1 MEARLPNTPHRR
13 RGVRRRFAAL
23 MATVAPAVL
32 CPPTIARA
40 QESKGSR
47 PTAAALAAAVN
58 ALAERAMQAELTPAL
73 GLAITMDGRTV
84 YERAFGMA
92 DVSARIPA
100 NGNTLWY
107 VASTSKS
114 FTGFAVSLLADAG
127 RLSFD
132 SPIAT
137 LLPSARWP
145 NGVNAERLTLAEFLS
160 HTHNLNDVAVTLN
173 AAFTGIQAESAWPG
187 LLQYATVRA
196 TPELVYSNLG
206 YNVAAMVIDRLEPRG
221 WREWMARSVYVPAG
235 MRQTFAHVN
244 GLNSRRIAK
253 PHQLT
258 ATGAFATAP
267 FFKVDATMNSAGGHL
282 STLGDLA
289 RWTIVQMDSGRI
301 DGRQVFRASAVAR
314 SHALIA
320 RHTRPAGRRYAYF
333 DREGWAAG
341 WDIGHYE
348 GERMVS
354 RFGGYHSFRS
364 HLSFLPARRI
374 GVVAVSTGD
383 PGAAL
388 TDVLAAYAYDLEAG
402 RVDAEQRATA
412 RLESVVARRAQ
423 LVQAAQA
430 QDSVRRV
437 RRALKLPVPLS
448 AYVGRYASA
457 TLGSFEVAQD
467 ERTQELQYRW
477 GAVHG
482 TLVPQ
487 DTSGEAFRMAFV
499 GDEMGL
505 SFLRS
510 TDGAV
515 TELRLNGQ
523 RFVRA
528 LHPMR

>member
-1 MEARLPNTPHRR
+1 MVLI
-13 RGVRRRFAAL
+13 
-23 MATVAPAVL
+23 VAPAML
-32 CPPTIARA
+32 CLSTTARA
-40 QESKGSR
+40 QEAKGPR
-47 PTAAALAAAVN
+47 PSATALAAAVN
-58 ALAERAMQAELTPAL
+58 ALAERAMQAKLTPAL

-100 NGNTLWY
+100 TTNTLWY

-132 SPIAT
+132 SAIAT

-145 NGVNAERLTLAEFLS
+145 EGVNAERLTLAAFLS

-173 AAFTGIQAESAWPG
+173 AAFTGIQPESAWPG
-187 LLQYATVRA
+187 LLQHASVRA
-196 TPELVYSNLG
+196 QPELVYSNLG

-221 WREWMARSVYVPAG
+221 WREWMARSVYAPAG

-258 ATGAFATAP
+258 AAGAFATAP

-301 DGRQVFRASAVAR
+301 DGRQVFPASAVAR
-314 SHALIA
+314 SHALLA
-320 RHTRPAGRRYAYF
+320 PHTRPAGRRFAYF

-341 WDIGHYE
+341 WDIGRYE

-388 TDVLAAYAYDLEAG
+388 TDVLASYAYDLEAG
-402 RVDAEQRATA
+402 RVDAERRATA
-412 RLESVVARRAQ
+412 RLDSVVARRAQ
-423 LVQAAQA
+423 LVQAARA
-430 QDSVRRV
+430 QDSVMHM
-437 RRALKLPVPLS
+437 RRALRLPLS
-448 AYVGRYASA
+448 MAAYMGRYASA
-457 TLGSFEVAQD
+457 TLGDFEVAQD
-467 ERTQELQYRW
+467 PRTRGLQYRW

-482 TLVPQ
+482 TLLPQ
-487 DTSGEAFRMAFV
+487 DASGVAFRMSFV

-505 SFLRS
+505 SFERAD
-510 TDGAV
+510 DGSV
-515 TELRLNGQ
+515 TGLRLNGQ